1 MGQFWGPIFVGSEK
15 MAFWMII
22 LRTTNFCGDFD
33 RFEEE
38 KKRGQNGR
46 EGERRRSQRALQC
59 E

>member
-1 MGQFWGPIFVGSEK
+1 